1 MPITI
6 HAYTT
11 LTSQPLDDLRD
22 QVARVYETS
31 PEFADGQDA
40 VTQLDRA
47 LSEGSVLYTAEFN
60 DKVIATIW
68 SCGSGDTRVLQ
79 FIVVHPANRGRGV
92 AEQLVE
98 QVCHAESDKGV
109 KNFKPGCGAIHR
121 MLAHLERLA

>member
-6 HAYTT
+6 HAYTS
-11 LTSQPLDDLRD
+11 LADQPLADLRD

-40 VTQLDRA
+40 VLK
-47 LSEGSVLYTAEFN
+47 LSGAMLHGDLLYTAEFN
-60 DKVIATIW
+60 DKVIAAIW
-68 SCGSGDTRVLQ
+68 SRGTGDARVLQ

-98 QVCHAESDKGV
+98 HVCNTEAEKGV
-109 KNFKPGCGAIHR
+109 RHFQPGCGAVHR